1 MLTGLSF
8 DTIPKT
14 WVVAAIL
21 LAIVSAAAIVILI
34 ILGRTK
40 NKDAVADRTLETDS
54 GEESTLRLP
63 INPQENP
70 ALQRNGE
77 SQFVIEYEITFVH
90 TDEQI
95 P

>member
-34 ILGRTK
+34 ILGRMKKT
-40 NKDAVADRTLETDS
+40 DAGADRTLETDC
-54 GEESTLRLP
+54 GESTVRLP
-63 INPQENP
+63 PNPGVNP
-70 ALQRNGE
+70 APQHNGE
-77 SQFVIEYEITFVH
+77 FQFAIEYEITFVH